1 MNEII
6 SIAYENDRP
15 TVLGRE
21 LHEKLGIK
29 TAYKDW
35 FPRMCEYGFEEG
47 EDFNPLNF
55 EQVRIEGAREVTRNI
70 VDHQLTIDMAKQICM
85 IQRTEIGRQYREYF
99 LEIERKWND
108 PQAVMARSLI
118 YANRQLEAVTGQL
131 AEANVQL
138 SEANDRIDKLMPKA
152 DYYDAVAAS
161 EGLTSFRETAK
172 LFGMKEKDFITFI
185 EKRRLCYRD
194 GHGRLI
200 AYAENRSK
208 KWFELKECT
217 YRSGAEVKTAIYTKI
232 TPLGRTKIFEL
243 IRKDGAE

>member
-108 PQAVMARSLI
+108 PQAVMARSLDDLFEI
-118 YANRQLEAVTGQL
+118 LKCYNSEDVAVIGG
-131 AEANVQL
+131 
-138 SEANDRIDKLMPKA
+138 
-152 DYYDAVAAS
+152 AS
-161 EGLTSFRETAK
+161 I
-172 LFGMKEKDFITFI
+172 IT
-185 EKRRLCYRD
+185 
-194 GHGRLI
+194 
-200 AYAENRSK
+200 
-208 KWFELKECT
+208 
-217 YRSGAEVKTAIYTKI
+217 
-232 TPLGRTKIFEL
+232 
-243 IRKDGAE
+243 

>member
-21 LHEKLGIK
+21 LHERLGINSNY
-29 TAYKDW
+29 TTW
-35 FPRMCEYGFEEG
+35 FSRMCEYGFAENQ
-47 EDFNPLNF
+47 DFIALFQKRKTAQGN
-55 EQVRIEGAREVTRNI
+55 ETTYT
-70 VDHQLTIDMAKQICM
+70 DHQLTIDMAKQICM

-118 YANRQLEAVTGQL
+118 YANRQLEVVTGQL
-131 AEANVQL
+131 AEANAQL
-138 SEANDRIDKLMPKA
+138 NEANNRIDKLMPKA

-172 LFGMKEKDFITFI
+172 LFGMKEKDFIAFI

-243 IRKDGAE
+243 IRKDGIE